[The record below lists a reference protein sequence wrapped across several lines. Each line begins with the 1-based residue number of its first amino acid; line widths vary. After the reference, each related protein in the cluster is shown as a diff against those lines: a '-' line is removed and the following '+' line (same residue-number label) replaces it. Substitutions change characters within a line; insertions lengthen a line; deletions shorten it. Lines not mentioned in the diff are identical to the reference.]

1 MSCIGTCS
9 HGAAVLPAYFPW
21 VPSPATRALRGSV
34 SIVKARLVDGK
45 ARSDVEARLR
55 AALLEAIGARD
66 VVAAFALRSALSA
79 IGNAGAV
86 RADSTQVPHATTPHV
101 AGAVAGPGAAEV
113 PRRHLIPAV
122 ISEIVRAEAA
132 ERASA
137 AVQCE
142 HAGYP
147 DRAER
152 LRREASILLA
162 VLGETR

>member
-1 MSCIGTCS
+1 MNDKT
-9 HGAAVLPAYFPW
+9 PN
-21 VPSPATRALRGSV
+21 
-34 SIVKARLVDGK
+34 
-45 ARSDVEARLR
+45 DVEARLR
-55 AALLEAIGARD
+55 AALLEAIGTRD

-86 RADSTQVPHATTPHV
+86 PAGSTQVPDANSPHV
-101 AGAVAGPGAAEV
+101 AGSLAGPGAAEV
-113 PRRHLIPAV
+113 PRRHLTPAD

-132 ERASA
+132 ERVSA
-137 AVQCE
+137 AGQCQR
-142 HAGYP
+142 AGYP

>member
-1 MSCIGTCS
+1 M
-9 HGAAVLPAYFPW
+9 
-21 VPSPATRALRGSV
+21 
-34 SIVKARLVDGK
+34 SIVKARPVDGK
-45 ARSDVEARLR
+45 APSDAEARLR
-55 AALLEAIGARD
+55 AALLEAIGSRD

-79 IGNAGAV
+79 IGNAGAAP
-86 RADSTQVPHATTPHV
+86 ADSTRAHATSPHV
-101 AGAVAGPGAAEV
+101 AGSLPGPGAAEV
-113 PRRHLIPAV
+113 PRRHQTPAD

-132 ERASA
+132 ERVSA
-137 AVQCE
+137 AGQCE

>member
-1 MSCIGTCS
+1 V
-9 HGAAVLPAYFPW
+9 A
-21 VPSPATRALRGSV
+21 
-34 SIVKARLVDGK
+34 IVNARPVDGK
-45 ARSDVEARLR
+45 APSDVEARLR
-55 AALLEAIGARD
+55 AALLEAIGTRD

-86 RADSTQVPHATTPHV
+86 RADSTQVPHATSPHV

-113 PRRHLIPAV
+113 PRRHLTTAD

-137 AVQCE
+137 AGQCA
-142 HAGYP
+142 HAGHP

-152 LRREASILLA
+152 LRREAGILLA
-162 VLGETR
+162 LLDEME

>member
-1 MSCIGTCS
+1 MVARCRHFAGLFSVGS
-9 HGAAVLPAYFPW
+9 VPGHPRPAG
-21 VPSPATRALRGSV
+21 GSV
-34 SIVKARLVDGK
+34 SIVKARPVDGK
-45 ARSDVEARLR
+45 APKNVEARLR
-55 AALLEAIGARD
+55 AALLEAVGTRD

-101 AGAVAGPGAAEV
+101 AGSVAGPGAAEV
-113 PRRHLIPAV
+113 PRRHLTPAD

-162 VLGETR
+162 VLGERR

>member
-1 MSCIGTCS
+1 
-9 HGAAVLPAYFPW
+9 
-21 VPSPATRALRGSV
+21 
-34 SIVKARLVDGK
+34 VKARPVDGK
-45 ARSDVEARLR
+45 APFDVEARLR
-55 AALLEAIGARD
+55 NALLEAIGTRD

-86 RADSTQVPHATTPHV
+86 RADITQVPHAFSPHV
-101 AGAVAGPGAAEV
+101 AGSLAGPGAAEV
-113 PRRHLIPAV
+113 PRRHLTPAD

-132 ERASA
+132 ERASTA
-137 AVQCE
+137 GQCE
-142 HAGYP
+142 RAGYP

>member
-1 MSCIGTCS
+1 M
-9 HGAAVLPAYFPW
+9 
-21 VPSPATRALRGSV
+21 
-34 SIVKARLVDGK
+34 SIVKARPVDGK
-45 ARSDVEARLR
+45 APSDVEARLR
-55 AALLEAIGARD
+55 AALLEAIGSRD

-86 RADSTQVPHATTPHV
+86 PADSTLAPHATSPHV
-101 AGAVAGPGAAEV
+101 AGSLRGPGAAEV
-113 PRRHLIPAV
+113 PRRHLTPAD

-132 ERASA
+132 ERVSA
-137 AVQCE
+137 AGQCE

>member
-1 MSCIGTCS
+1 V
-9 HGAAVLPAYFPW
+9 A
-21 VPSPATRALRGSV
+21 
-34 SIVKARLVDGK
+34 IVKARPVDDK
-45 ARSDVEARLR
+45 APNDVEARLR
-55 AALLEAIGARD
+55 AALLEAIGTRD

-86 RADSTQVPHATTPHV
+86 RADNTQVPRAVSPHV
-101 AGAVAGPGAAEV
+101 AGSLAGPGAAEV
-113 PRRHLIPAV
+113 PRRHLTPADL
-122 ISEIVRAEAA
+122 SGIVRAEAA

-137 AVQCE
+137 AGQCE
-142 HAGYP
+142 HAGNP